1 MIIRHN
7 SLVREGSLALES
19 YLPLLPGLC
28 CTLHFLLLATP
39 FALLINNLCW
49 TSFEFEYA
57 LKLTKATRL
66 FVQDQ
71 LLPTDLQA
79 AKNVEIKNIHVLGQ
93 KIEGLLTF
101 EEIVEDARSRAIA
114 PVSPRAVT
122 KDTLAYLMFSSG
134 TTGHQKDQ
142 RIAPH
147 RFHRH

>member
-1 MIIRHN
+1 MLVH
-7 SLVREGSLALES
+7 SL
-19 YLPLLPGLC
+19 
-28 CTLHFLLLATP
+28 LLLATP
-39 FALLINNLCW
+39 FALLNPCW

-71 LLPTDLQA
+71 LLPTVLHA
-79 AKNVEIKNIHVLGQ
+79 AKNVDMKNIYLLGQ
-93 KIEGLLTF
+93 KIEGYKTF
-101 EEIVEDARSRAIA
+101 EEIVDDARSRAIA

-134 TTGHQKDQ
+134 TTGHPKGR

-147 RFHRH
+147 

>member
-1 MIIRHN
+1 MQ
-7 SLVREGSLALES
+7 E
-19 YLPLLPGLC
+19 
-28 CTLHFLLLATP
+28 
-39 FALLINNLCW
+39 
-49 TSFEFEYA
+49 
-57 LKLTKATRL
+57 
-66 FVQDQ
+66 Q
-71 LLPTDLQA
+71 LLPTVLQA
-79 AKNVEIKNIHVLGQ
+79 AKNIEIKNIYVLGQ